1 LSGYGHGPE
10 AAESCYFMTDNPQP
24 LPQLAKVKAY
34 VPGEAPK
41 PGKGPSYKLASN
53 ENPLGA
59 SPRAKQVY
67 AEMAGKL
74 DIYPD
79 GGAHTLKAAIAKKF
93 GLDASRIV
101 VGAGS
106 DEIFLMIGRA
116 YLGPGD
122 EAISTRHAFAIYA
135 IIGEQQGAKVVE
147 IAEKDFTAD
156 VDAIL
161 KAVTPKTKIV
171 WLANPNN
178 PTGTY
183 LPYDEVKRLHAG
195 LPKHVLLVLDGA
207 YAEFVRRND
216 YASGIELASENG
228 NVIMTRT
235 FSKLYGL
242 AGLRLG
248 WGYAPANV
256 VEAIERVRMPFNV
269 NLVAQAVGVAALE
282 DDAFVQKSLEHND
295 RELPRLISG
304 LRAIGVDVMD
314 SVGNFCVVKF
324 PETKGK
330 TAAEAL
336 AYLKDRGV
344 TVRGLTGYHMPN
356 HLRISVGTAEGND
369 AVMAHLKTFLAGK

>member
-1 LSGYGHGPE
+1 
-10 AAESCYFMTDNPQP
+10 MTDKPKP
-24 LPQLAKVKAY
+24 LAQLAKVKAY

-59 SPRAKQVY
+59 SPKAKAVY
-67 AEMAGKL
+67 AEMSGKL
-74 DIYPD
+74 EIYPD
-79 GGAHTLKAAIAKKF
+79 GGAGELKAAIAKKN
-93 GLDASRIV
+93 GLDPNRII

-106 DEIFLMIGRA
+106 DEIFLMLGRA

-122 EAISTRHAFAIYA
+122 EAISTQHAFAIYA
-135 IIGEQQGAKVVE
+135 IIGQQQGSTVIEVP
-147 IAEKDFTAD
+147 EKTFTAD

-195 LPKHVLLVLDGA
+195 LPSSVLLVLDGA

-216 YASGIELASENG
+216 YASGIELASQFDN
-228 NVIMTRT
+228 IILTRT

-248 WGYAPANV
+248 WAYAPGHVIDAL
-256 VEAIERVRMPFNV
+256 ERVRMPFNV
-269 NLVAQAVGVAALE
+269 NLVAQAVGIAALE
-282 DDAFVQKSLEHND
+282 DDAFVEESLAHND
-295 RELPRLISG
+295 KELPRLVSG
-304 LRAIGVDVMD
+304 LRGLGLEVMD
-314 SVGNFCVVKF
+314 SVGNFCVAKF

-336 AYLKDRGV
+336 TYLKDRGV
-344 TVRGLTGYHMPN
+344 TVRGLAGYRMPN
-356 HLRISVGTAEGND
+356 HLRISVGTVAGND
-369 AVMAHLKTFLAGK
+369 AALAHLKTFMAGK